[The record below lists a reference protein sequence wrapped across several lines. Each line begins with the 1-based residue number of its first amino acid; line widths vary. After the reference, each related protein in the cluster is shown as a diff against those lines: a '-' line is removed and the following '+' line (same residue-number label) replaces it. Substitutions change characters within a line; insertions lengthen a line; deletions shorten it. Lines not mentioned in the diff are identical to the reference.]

1 MHRGC
6 QKNAQELINPKG
18 GEETHRKKNTQRGQR
33 NTRCTGKERGGAEKH
48 RNFKIK
54 YGWKEGGKE
63 KNKDTNMYKA
73 TVGDISRTFAQSLVK
88 GGKSE

>member
-1 MHRGC
+1 MDGR
-6 QKNAQELINPKG
+6 
-18 GEETHRKKNTQRGQR
+18 
-33 NTRCTGKERGGAEKH
+33 
-48 RNFKIK
+48 
-54 YGWKEGGKE
+54 KEGRK